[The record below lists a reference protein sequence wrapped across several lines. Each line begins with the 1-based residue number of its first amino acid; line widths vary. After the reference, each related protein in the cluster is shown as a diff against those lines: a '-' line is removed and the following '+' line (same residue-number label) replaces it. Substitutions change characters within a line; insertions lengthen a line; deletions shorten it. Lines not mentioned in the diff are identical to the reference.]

1 MLRMTVYAI
10 SLIVMI
16 SGAWALTEAR
26 LLSQSSSGQTVV
38 FNLGMHD
45 GIKDGDYAVI
55 VKQIRSADAR
65 DLRVIP
71 VARARNVKINSD
83 SSVWILYKIFD
94 QELLVKGDKFNV
106 LTESNMLSGRR
117 TPRLGR
123 TVVVSS
129 KKDLAKNARN
139 AESNEQNTLGRLKDK
154 YEVMENTHEV
164 PVISDNDADLID
176 LEIWEENKN
185 SRFRSSIYKSANKPE
200 FRRQLRLATFEK
212 MVTAYLDRVNDP
224 DFSYDR
230 FYEKQRKSIHANE
243 FSAHGNT
250 DSEYN
255 RFLRKES
262 HKTTAD
268 AKLYRSILEKG
279 ESWSADYS
287 DEELRETL
295 NTVSVLQE
303 KDRRQIV
310 VSKPTRFAMALDY
323 GFNLNDTQTD
333 KDTTY
338 QREKRYSTEF
348 DFEVIPFLKH
358 ETLERFTLNSS
369 FRLNYTAF
377 EAENFNADL
386 NEYSLSVGAN
396 WYPLNAP
403 YATEAPLIFLG
414 TYLRSGFANAVAP
427 TANEKANYTVM
438 SVPGFRA
445 GFKYLLKNR
454 IGIRLVMSMETLKI
468 ERYEAS
474 KTTTILPERTN
485 LVEAKMGVGLAY
497 AF

>member
-268 AKLYRSILEKG
+268 AKLYRSILKKG
-279 ESWSADYS
+279 RVGRLTIQMKSSERRLIQFLCFKKKTADKS
-287 DEELRETL
+287 LFQNQLVLRWRWIM
-295 NTVSVLQE
+295 VL
-303 KDRRQIV
+303 
-310 VSKPTRFAMALDY
+310 T
-323 GFNLNDTQTD
+323 
-333 KDTTY
+333 
-338 QREKRYSTEF
+338 
-348 DFEVIPFLKH
+348 
-358 ETLERFTLNSS
+358 
-369 FRLNYTAF
+369 
-377 EAENFNADL
+377 
-386 NEYSLSVGAN
+386 
-396 WYPLNAP
+396 
-403 YATEAPLIFLG
+403 
-414 TYLRSGFANAVAP
+414 
-427 TANEKANYTVM
+427 
-438 SVPGFRA
+438 
-445 GFKYLLKNR
+445 
-454 IGIRLVMSMETLKI
+454 
-468 ERYEAS
+468 
-474 KTTTILPERTN
+474 
-485 LVEAKMGVGLAY
+485 
-497 AF
+497 